1 MNKSIPNRYR
11 CDVILA
17 IISMCVCVERE
28 RERERAWVKRTHV
41 NGIEYDIRCKNSTG
55 RITEVQKTPILCDNI
70 KHRMMIW

>member
-1 MNKSIPNRYR
+1 MKKSILNSTR

-17 IISMCVCVERE
+17 IISMCVCVLSERE
-28 RERERAWVKRTHV
+28 LGKHTHV

-70 KHRMMIW
+70 KHRMMI

>member
-1 MNKSIPNRYR
+1 MR
-11 CDVILA
+11 CDFGNYFHV
-17 IISMCVCVERE
+17 CVCCERE
-28 RERERAWVKRTHV
+28 RERVKRTHV

>member
-1 MNKSIPNRYR
+1 MWQLFP
-11 CDVILA
+11 
-17 IISMCVCVERE
+17 CVCVERK
-28 RERERAWVKRTHV
+28 REGREGGKRTHV

>member
-1 MNKSIPNRYR
+1 MW
-11 CDVILA
+11 
-17 IISMCVCVERE
+17 RE
-28 RERERAWVKRTHV
+28 RERERVKRTHV

>member
-1 MNKSIPNRYR
+1 MKKSILNSIR

-17 IISMCVCVERE
+17 IISMCVCVSIERM
-28 RERERAWVKRTHV
+28 REGREVEKRTHV

-70 KHRMMIW
+70 KHRMMI

>member
-1 MNKSIPNRYR
+1 MW
-11 CDVILA
+11 
-17 IISMCVCVERE
+17 RE
-28 RERERAWVKRTHV
+28 REKEREGGKRTHV

>member
-1 MNKSIPNRYR
+1 
-11 CDVILA
+11 
-17 IISMCVCVERE
+17 MCGERK
-28 RERERAWVKRTHV
+28 REGREGGKRTHV